1 MDPVWVLTL
10 PENVTVAADADD
22 EFTLHSPHSTL
33 RLRDL
38 APGHRAALRRLTAP
52 GESAG
57 RLADY
62 VREVAGPAA
71 LALWYYHLQSLAQR
85 RLLRLEVHAGSTRLA
100 TLEPTASSF
109 ILPPAGAQ
117 RGRPYVLSRF
127 AWLQRRGDVLAL
139 ESPLSAARIVL
150 HDQRA
155 VALIHVLARPGTA
168 AEIAGRVPDLPS
180 DVVTPLLG
188 LLAHAGAASAIGE
201 DGASAEDTDPALRC
215 WQFHDLLFHARS
227 REGRHDAAVGA
238 TYPLAGQ
245 IEPVAALQQETAEE
259 GIALFRPELDMLQ
272 IQDPP
277 FAFVQERRRSVRNY
291 AAEPI
296 TQRQLGEFL
305 YRVARVRDCH
315 RMEVATPAGPVQMDF
330 ALRPYP
336 AGGALY
342 ELEVYAVVGACRGLS
357 SGLYRYDG
365 LGHRLV
371 RRAPRTIAVE
381 RLLAD
386 AALSAGVKST
396 RMQVLLVLAARLP
409 RVAWKYSSLAYAL
422 VLKNVGVL
430 IQTMYLAATAMG
442 LAPCAVGLGD
452 SDLFA
457 QATGADYYAETSV
470 GEFLLGSAPYEEE
483 W

>member
-336 AGGALY
+336 AGGGP
-342 ELEVYAVVGACRGLS
+342 VRTRG
-357 SGLYRYDG
+357 
-365 LGHRLV
+365 V
-371 RRAPRTIAVE
+371 RRRG
-381 RLLAD
+381 RLSRLIVR
-386 AALSAGVKST
+386 ALSLRWARPPARASRPADHCSRTAPGRRRPVRRSQVDAHAG
-396 RMQVLLVLAARLP
+396 LVSAGSPAAP
-409 RVAWKYSSLAYAL
+409 SRVEIQQSSLRFG
-422 VLKNVGVL
+422 LKKR
-430 IQTMYLAATAMG
+430 
-442 LAPCAVGLGD
+442 
-452 SDLFA
+452 
-457 QATGADYYAETSV
+457 
-470 GEFLLGSAPYEEE
+470 GSAHSDDVPGRHSHGPGPLCC
-483 W
+483 WPRRFRSVRTGHWCGLLRRDISRRIPPRKCTL